1 MGRYKPSAN
10 FENAAV
16 YLSSPASSLN
26 GMSTAVKLEVD
37 VFVSES

>member
-10 FENAAV
+10 FDNAAV
-16 YLSSPASSLN
+16 YLSSSASSLN
-26 GMSTAVKLEVD
+26 EVSTAVKLEVD